1 MIRSAS
7 GRAAD
12 AGFVAICVVVLAFLI
27 LPTLLVLPMSFS
39 ETSYLRFPPSG
50 FSLRWYQAYL
60 TDPEWIAATLFSLK
74 IALLTTLAA
83 TALGTMAAL
92 ALARGDLPGREMIN
106 ALMLAPLVVPHIVL
120 AIAIYL
126 QFAPLRLNGTTF
138 GFVAA
143 HTALAAPYVVIIV
156 SAALSRVDPALE
168 MAALNLGASRLRA
181 FGEVTMPLVAPAI
194 FAGAVFAFLA
204 SFDETIVSFFISG
217 VENKTLTRKLFED
230 IDFNLSPIIAAVS
243 TVIVVITVAVMA
255 LAQWAKGRSEARS
268 VTRGDRRNTFG

>member
-1 MIRSAS
+1 
-7 GRAAD
+7 
-12 AGFVAICVVVLAFLI
+12 VAICVVVLAFLI

-39 ETSYLRFPPSG
+39 EASYLRFPPSG
-50 FSLRWYQAYL
+50 ISLRWYQAYL
-60 TDPEWIAATLFSLK
+60 TDTEWIAATLFSLK

-243 TVIVVITVAVMA
+243 TVIVVVTVAVMA
-255 LAQWAKGRSEARS
+255 LAQWAKGRSVS
-268 VTRGDRRNTFG
+268 RGDARNTVG